1 MAMSGAKSLERTK
14 LAWRRS
20 PLPGFLR
27 WWGGELTAMLP
38 TPLRAWVLRGPEVLW
53 LAADGNRV
61 TVRRARTG
69 TTLANM
75 SVKLP
80 RDVQREEFARVCSG
94 IDPADRRLLL
104 VVPAADVLVRRLM
117 LPAAAAADPR
127 RVAGY
132 ELDRQTP
139 FQPDQV
145 YYDVRVSGDVAPAGQ
160 IALDLYVVPRAG
172 LDPVLERFATIGAHP
187 DAVDVQGPDGSLA
200 GVDLLPPVRRPRRT
214 YKHRRANWFLAAV
227 CVLLAVLVLSQWL
240 DNRRAALA
248 KMEADVET
256 MHAKASQSEQLRG
269 QLTGALAAS
278 KFLVKRKS
286 ENPSVLV
293 VLDDLT
299 RRLPPS
305 AWLDSLT
312 LDDSGGL
319 DIKGEADKAAALVDQ
334 LASSDILEEPK
345 LQGVIQPDPATGKER
360 FELVA
365 RVRPHGASD
374 AR

>member
-1 MAMSGAKSLERTK
+1 MAMSGAKYLERAK

-20 PLPGFLR
+20 PLPAFLH

-38 TPLRAWVLRGPEVLW
+38 ARLREWVRRGPEVLW
-53 LAADGNRV
+53 LAADENRV
-61 TVRRARTG
+61 TVRRARTR

-80 RDVQREEFARVCSG
+80 RDVQREEFARLCSG

-104 VVPAADVLVRRLM
+104 VVPAAEVLVRRLV
-117 LPAAAAADPR
+117 LPAAAVADPR

-139 FQPDQV
+139 FRPDQV
-145 YYDVRVSGDVAPAGQ
+145 YFDVRLSGDTAPAGQ
-160 IALDLYVVPRAG
+160 VAMDLYVAPKVG
-172 LDPVLERFATIGAHP
+172 LDPLLERFAAIGAHP
-187 DAVDVQGPDGSLA
+187 AAVDVQRADGSLA
-200 GVDLLPPVRRPRRT
+200 GIDLLPPARRPRRT
-214 YKHRRANWFLAAV
+214 YKRRRTNWVLAAV

-240 DNRRAALA
+240 DNRRQALA
-248 KMEADVET
+248 KMEADVQAMRTE
-256 MHAKASQSEQLRG
+256 ASQSQQLRG
-269 QLTGALAAS
+269 QLSGALAAS

-286 ENPSVLV
+286 ENPSALV

-299 RRLPPS
+299 RRLPPT

-319 DIKGEADKAAALVDQ
+319 DIKGAADKAAALVDQ
-334 LASSDILEEPK
+334 LASSKILQEPK

-365 RVRPHGASD
+365 RVRAGGAPD

>member
-1 MAMSGAKSLERTK
+1 MAMTVAKSLERAK

-20 PLPGFLR
+20 PAPAFLR

-38 TPLRAWVLRGPEVLW
+38 TRLREWVRRGPEVLW
-53 LAADGNRV
+53 LTADGIRV

-80 RDVQREEFARVCSG
+80 RNVQREEFARVCSG

-104 VVPAADVLVRRLM
+104 IVPAADVLVRRLV

-132 ELDRQTP
+132 EIDRQTP
-139 FQPDQV
+139 FQLDQV
-145 YYDVRVSGDVAPAGQ
+145 YYDVRVSGDPAPAGQ
-160 IALDLYVVPRAG
+160 VALDLYVAPRAG
-172 LDPVLERFATIGAHP
+172 LDPVLERFALIGARP
-187 DAVDVQGPDGSLA
+187 DAVDVQGADGILA
-200 GVDLLPPVRRPRRT
+200 GIDLLPAARRPRRT
-214 YKHRRANWFLAAV
+214 YKHRRANWVLAAV

-240 DNRRAALA
+240 DNRRQALA
-248 KMEADVET
+248 KMETDVET
-256 MHAKASQSEQLRG
+256 MRAKASQSEQLRG
-269 QLTGALAAS
+269 QLSGALAAS
-278 KFLVKRKS
+278 KFLVQRKS
-286 ENPSVLV
+286 DNPSALV

-299 RRLPPS
+299 QRLPS
-305 AWLDSLT
+305 TAWLDSLT

-319 DIKGEADKAAALVDQ
+319 DIKGEADKAAALVDK
-334 LASSDILEEPK
+334 LASSGILQEPK